1 MNIIDYYKKVLTS
14 VGLEVND
21 EGFVGITTDGKFTP
35 LTRTGK
41 CMVLPTTEHL
51 DTLYSTVDGETV
63 VTKELFN
70 PLVENAIKNTTPS
83 IDVLK
88 DAVAHVLGFGVVGAG
103 KLMLLA
109 GASQKSQT
117 GSDYK
122 VVEFLAKCSE
132 AKKNGVRK
140 AIDNTSVS
148 TWMSLNTTS
157 ECIPTIFLKKGGKI
171 GGEKYNRVATI
182 KFSLYNELVNIGKDN
197 IIRGV
202 KLRKKDVVVF
212 KLLFEELMPLNKDG
226 ILTLGSNCGTVPAFD
241 SLMRAY
247 LAVGKPIFKLF
258 KSLKKL
264 DPEIYDDFYVNIGI
278 TDKDLDEASDLY
290 VIAKGYPDTDTK
302 VVNAKPAATNNS
314 GVLHNNT
321 TAPQRRF
328 GVPASKQAETQ
339 EPPAQHTPPP
349 LSIGMPANVGSRA
362 NKSKQPKTI
371 RQTDMN
377 NNNLLAETHQQQ
389 QVPPPQPA
397 YLPQSSLSLN
407 QQPTSYAVNQP
418 QYPQTF
424 LPQQPVG
431 YQQFPQ
437 QQYGVPSPQPMGVQP
452 GVAPQPMPGAQQGY
466 PPPFGQPVQQ
476 PFGQPV
482 QQPVMPPPQQP
493 FGQPVQQPF
502 GQPAQQPFGQ
512 PAQQPDGQPAQQQT
526 TFGSNVKW

>member
-1 MNIIDYYKKVLTS
+1 MKILDFYKKILTS

-21 EGFVGITTDGKFTP
+21 EGFVGVKTDNKFTP

-41 CMVLPTTEHL
+41 CMVLPTTDHL

-157 ECIPTIFLKKGGKI
+157 DCIPTIFLKKGGKI

-302 VVNAKPAATNNS
+302 VVNAKPAATSNN
-314 GVLHNNT
+314 GILHNNT

-328 GVPASKQAETQ
+328 GVPASKQPTTQ
-339 EPPAQHTPPP
+339 EPVNNYTPPE

-362 NKSKQPKTI
+362 NNSQQPTNVG
-371 RQTDMN
+371 QTNLN
-377 NNNLLAETHQQQ
+377 NTNMLNSNQ
-389 QVPPPQPA
+389 QVPPPPQQSV
-397 YLPQSSLSLN
+397 YLPQSSLNLN

-431 YQQFPQ
+431 MQQHPQ
-437 QQYGVPSPQPMGVQP
+437 QQQFGMPPPQVAGMQP
-452 GVAPQPMPGAQQGY
+452 GVPTQQIPGAQQGF
-466 PPPFGQPVQQ
+466 PPPVI
-476 PFGQPV
+476 QPV
-482 QQPVMPPPQQP
+482 QQPVM
-493 FGQPVQQPF
+493 QPVQQPI
-502 GQPAQQPFGQ
+502 GQPMQQPAGQ
-512 PAQQPDGQPAQQQT
+512 PMQQQA
-526 TFGSNVKW
+526 FGSNVGW